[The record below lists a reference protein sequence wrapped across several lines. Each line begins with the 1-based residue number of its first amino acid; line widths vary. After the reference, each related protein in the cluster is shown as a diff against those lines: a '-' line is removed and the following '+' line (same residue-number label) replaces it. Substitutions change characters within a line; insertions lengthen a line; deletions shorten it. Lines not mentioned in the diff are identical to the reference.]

1 MDTPDID
8 KYEFED
14 NEYKLLDTPDIDKYE
29 FEDNEFKLL
38 KVVADVKFK

>member
-1 MDTPDID
+1 MWLFNVLDTPDID

-29 FEDNEFKLL
+29 
-38 KVVADVKFK
+38 